1 MWISNGNFQA
11 IYVIQLQ
18 FKNSSDA
25 VKMYILW
32 NKTCIFKLWHEVIA
46 ETKLYFDDDSKQ
58 YTRQLRGIL
67 LHCFIPRVNAHQSF
81 WLSQREKNKNNKGME
96 TFPIIICRK

>member
-1 MWISNGNFQA
+1 MWNSNGNFEA

-18 FKNSSDA
+18 FKKTSEA

-32 NKTCIFKLWHEVIA
+32 HKSCITVVMAWIIA
-46 ETKLYFDDDSKQ
+46 ETLLYFDEDLKQ

-81 WLSQREKNKNNKGME
+81 WLSQREKKYK
-96 TFPIIICRK
+96 